1 MPSFL
6 DTVWTLVRKDVISE
20 FRSREVL
27 GAGLIFAL
35 LILVICNFAL
45 DLRADNAAEIA
56 PGVLWIAF
64 IFAGTLGLGR
74 AFAAERDR
82 GTLEGLLMAPI
93 DRGALYLA
101 KTVTNALLM
110 VIVQLVSL
118 PIFVVLFDVRLAWLE
133 ALTVLALGTI
143 GFSGVGTLMAAIA
156 VNTRARD
163 LMLPLLLFP
172 LEVPVVIASVKAT
185 ALALG
190 AHPAEAIPW
199 LQLLIGFDVVVVAT
213 AFLVFEYVVD
223 DG

>member
-1 MPSFL
+1 M
-6 DTVWTLVRKDVISE
+6 WTLVRKDVISE
-20 FRSREVL
+20 FRTREVL

-163 LMLPLLLFP
+163 LMLPLLLYQ

>member
-1 MPSFL
+1 M
-6 DTVWTLVRKDVISE
+6 WTLVRKDVISE
-20 FRSREVL
+20 FRTREVL

-64 IFAGTLGLGR
+64 IFAGTLGVGR

-118 PIFVVLFDVRLAWLE
+118 PIFVVLFDARLAWLE